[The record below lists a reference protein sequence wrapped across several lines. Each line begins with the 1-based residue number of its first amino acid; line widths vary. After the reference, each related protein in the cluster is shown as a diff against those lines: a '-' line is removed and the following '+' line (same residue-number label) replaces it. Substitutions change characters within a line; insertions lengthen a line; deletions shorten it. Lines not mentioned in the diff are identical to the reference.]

1 MSDFDKKLSNMMNE
15 EEHFPNMQQNWE
27 RLSPHLQ
34 PPQPLKTSY
43 LRKPW
48 FIGIAASVSVL
59 AVSAMSYFLFKTN
72 QENKALQNE
81 VTILKNK
88 TQSIDNKTITHNDN
102 KSIEQKN
109 NPVNAPKNSV
119 SSSENLAKKEILDK
133 GINEKEANKSITNK
147 VISSQ
152 KVGANEPKMI
162 ASNSVKTPF
171 YQNKPIIQKE
181 KIQKEDPSPKVSGF
195 PSSTVFL
202 EKKEVSGEKQVIEK
216 ANIVQNETPMP
227 SKNADNNSIIVPT
240 ENKESKEN
248 STVIISNNGDKP
260 ILNSETAAAT
270 SIKKANFAVSPLG
283 IVLKPTILNPTK
295 GPLSMEGLL
304 MQKPVIMH
312 TTPRTGRFAVG
323 VQTFVSLGDDEGKDR
338 RGPAL
343 MGYGVIASYNLTRN
357 FELMASLDLGD
368 MRYDFKDR
376 GPRGGRTP
384 EEPKEKPKDHPR
396 LKEASGK
403 QDRQQFSIG
412 LKYKIPTS
420 TILTPYVN
428 IGYDLQRLGKQ
439 TCNFNFVNDTTKSE
453 SSVAQVIDPQIA
465 KNLWHVGAGLEA
477 RIYSFTVDVSAQ
489 YQKDFS
495 INNDNRV
502 VIRGG
507 IKYRF

>member
-81 VTILKNK
+81 VAILKNK
-88 TQSIDNKTITHNDN
+88 TQDIDNKTITHNDN
-102 KSIEQKN
+102 KSIEEKN
-109 NPVNAPKNSV
+109 NPVNTPKNSV
-119 SSSENLAKKEILDK
+119 SSSENLDKNKVSDK
-133 GINEKEANKSITNK
+133 GINEKEANKGVANE

-171 YQNKPIIQKE
+171 SQNKPIIQKE
-181 KIQKEDPSPKVSGF
+181 KIQKENPS
-195 PSSTVFL
+195 VFL
-202 EKKEVSGEKQVIEK
+202 EKKEVLGEKQVIEK

-227 SKNADNNSIIVPT
+227 SKNSDNNAIIVPS
-240 ENKESKEN
+240 ENKESN
-248 STVIISNNGDKP
+248 TSIISNNGDKP

-270 SIKKANFAVSPLG
+270 SIKKADFAVSPLG
-283 IVLKPTILNPTK
+283 IVLKPTIVNPTK

-312 TTPRTGRFAVG
+312 TTPRTGKFAVG
-323 VQTFVSLGDDEGKDR
+323 VQTFVSLGENEGRDR

-343 MGYGVIASYNLTRN
+343 MGYGIIASYELTRN
-357 FELMASLDLGD
+357 FEVMASLDLGD
-368 MRYDFKDR
+368 MRYEFKDR

-384 EEPKEKPKDHPR
+384 EEPKEKPLNHPR

-412 LKYKIPTS
+412 LKYKIPTN

-428 IGYDLQRLGKQ
+428 VGYDLQRLGKQ

-495 INNDNRV
+495 VNNDNRV

>member
-1 MSDFDKKLSNMMNE
+1 MSDFDKRLSNMMNE

-43 LRKPW
+43 RHKRW

-59 AVSAMSYFLFKTN
+59 AVSAMSYFLLKTN

-81 VTILKNK
+81 VAILKNK
-88 TQSIDNKTITHNDN
+88 TQDIDNKTITHSDN
-102 KSIEQKN
+102 STIDKKN
-109 NPVNAPKNSV
+109 YPVNASKNSV
-119 SSSENLAKKEILDK
+119 SPAENFDKKEVLDK
-133 GINEKEANKSITNK
+133 GLNGKVSNKGVANE

-152 KVGANEPKMI
+152 KVGANEPKII
-162 ASNSVKTPF
+162 ASNSVKIPVS
-171 YQNKPIIQKE
+171 QNKPIIQKE
-181 KIQKEDPSPKVSGF
+181 KIQKEGPS
-195 PSSTVFL
+195 VFL
-202 EKKEVSGEKQVIEK
+202 EKKEVLGEKQVEKK
-216 ANIVQNETPMP
+216 ANIAQNETPMP
-227 SKNADNNSIIVPT
+227 SKNADDNSIIVPS
-240 ENKESKEN
+240 ENKENKEN
-248 STVIISNNGDKP
+248 STTIISNNGDKP
-260 ILNSETAAAT
+260 VLNNETADAT
-270 SIKKANFAVSPLG
+270 SVKEADFAVSPLG
-283 IVLKPTILNPTK
+283 IVLKPTIVSPAK
-295 GPLSMEGLL
+295 GPLSMEGIL
-304 MQKPVIMH
+304 MQKPIIRH
-312 TTPRTGRFAVG
+312 TTPRTGKFAVG
-323 VQTFVSLGDDEGKDR
+323 LQTFVSLGENEGRDR
-338 RGPAL
+338 KGPAL
-343 MGYGVIASYNLTRN
+343 MGYGLIASYELTRN
-357 FELMASLDLGD
+357 FEVLASLDLGD
-368 MRYDFKDR
+368 MRYEFKDR

-384 EEPKEKPKDHPR
+384 EEPKEKPLNHPR

-412 LKYKIPTS
+412 LKYKIPTN

-428 IGYDLQRLGKQ
+428 VGYDLQRLGKQ

-453 SSVAQVIDPQIA
+453 SSVAQVVDSQIA